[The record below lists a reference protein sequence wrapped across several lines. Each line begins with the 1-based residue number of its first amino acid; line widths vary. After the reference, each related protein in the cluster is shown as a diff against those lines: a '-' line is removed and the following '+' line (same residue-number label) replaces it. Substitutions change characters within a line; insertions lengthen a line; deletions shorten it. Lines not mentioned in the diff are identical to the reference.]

1 MKVLSRAERDP
12 AGFLFSC
19 AYVFTVLAAAAFGHY
34 PYLLP
39 SISVTHNGLTIYNA
53 STSSYGLG
61 IGLVW
66 FIPGLALVV
75 RTSCSPT
82 ATLPRDW
89 TQGCERGPAISRG
102 TQKRTPRV

>member
-1 MKVLSRAERDP
+1 M
-12 AGFLFSC
+12 
-19 AYVFTVLAAAAFGHY
+19 LASAAFGHY

-39 SISVTHNGLTIYNA
+39 SISVTRNGLTIYNA

-75 RTSCSPT
+75 SYFLFAYRHV
-82 ATLPRDW
+82 AQRLDI
-89 TQGCERGPAISRG
+89 EM
-102 TQKRTPRV
+102 